1 MNKSAKRMLPRVKKL
16 YSDNPANGREEFW
29 EILSGS
35 SFRLEHI
42 KSFGDASEDDSWY
55 DQDQKEWV
63 ALINGEA
70 VLEFEEGTLDLVSGD
85 SLIIEAHQKH
95 RVLSTSL
102 DAVWI
107 ALHFD

>member
-1 MNKSAKRMLPRVKKL
+1 MLPEVRKL
-16 YSDNPANGREEFW
+16 YPKNPSSGEEEFLD
-29 EILSGS
+29 IVSGG
-35 SFRLEHI
+35 SFKLEHI
-42 KSFGDASEDDSWY
+42 KSFGDASADGFWY
-55 DQDQKEWV
+55 DQDNNEWV

-70 VLEFEEGTLDLVSGD
+70 VLEFEEGTLELVSGD

-95 RVLSTSL
+95 RVLRTSL